1 MTTKPLRILIVDDDT
16 ERSLGWKASIDS
28 KRLAGEGADV
38 SALSRDQSSKLIVD
52 IDARRRLARS
62 GTNPFDT
69 TSPLDDVDVLVLD
82 YDLEELEDEGTTST
96 GLLVAMLARAFSRT
110 KLIVLVNQ
118 FGTNKFDLTMTAAA
132 RSNADFDV
140 NEAQILNPTLW
151 ERSRI
156 EGFAPWAWEDG
167 ILAASARVDAAVD
180 WVRRR
185 LDEPVLQ
192 SLGFDVTPEA
202 AASGSLI
209 AKELWQECVDAP
221 SRTFRQMVGD
231 ARFLTPRDRE
241 AIQQFDESCSRVAAT
256 LVVHWLDRWV
266 IPANEVLIDLPHLV
280 SADPWLLRDRTT
292 CAGWQASVGV
302 AGIEALVPAVRA
314 HEFQPGLPISRPAV
328 WRQRVAVDLALREPS
343 GFKYDDFPDM
353 VFCENTSRFEQFALT
368 KPFSSRLPVGDPQR
382 FVLDPGQAVL
392 SSTGFE
398 VNHVAHEPQVLFAI

>member
-1 MTTKPLRILIVDDDT
+1 MTTKPLRVLIVDDDT

-28 KRLAGEGADV
+28 RLLAGAGADV
-38 SALSRDQSSKLIVD
+38 SALPRDQSSKLIVD

-62 GTNPFDT
+62 GANPFDT
-69 TSPLDDVDVLVLD
+69 ASPLDDVDVLVLD

-118 FGTNKFDLTMTAAA
+118 FGTNKFDLTMTAAV

-140 NEAQILNPTLW
+140 NEAQLLNPTLW
-151 ERSRI
+151 DRSRI

-167 ILAASARVDAAVD
+167 ILAASARMDAAID
-180 WVRRR
+180 WVRSR

-192 SLGFDVTPEA
+192 SLGLGVTPEA

-221 SRTFRQMVGD
+221 SRTFREMVGD
-231 ARFLTPRDRE
+231 ARFLTPKDRE

-256 LVVHWLDRWV
+256 LVIHWLDRWV
-266 IPANEVLIDLPHLV
+266 IPANEVLIDLPHLA
-280 SADPWLLRDRTT
+280 SADPWLLRGRNTH
-292 CAGWQASVGV
+292 AGWQATVGAAGIDALV
-302 AGIEALVPAVRA
+302 AGVQPHA
-314 HEFQPGLPISRPAV
+314 FQHGLLLSRPAV
-328 WRQRVAVDLALREPS
+328 WRQRVATDIALREPS

-353 VFCENTSRFEQFALT
+353 VFCENTSKFVEFELA
-368 KPFSSRLPVGDPQR
+368 KPFSSRLPVSDPQR
-382 FVLDPGQAVL
+382 FVMDPGKAAAA
-392 SSTGFE
+392 STGFE